1 MAARATFLEA
11 PRQLTISPADLQT
24 YLDVTMDDNPA
35 HRDVDVAAKR
45 GLPNVIVPGGLLVT
59 AVERFIR
66 EAYSSVTFQS
76 FKARFTRPVV
86 LGQSLLFQA
95 RIAKRST
102 STNGAEH
109 LILRVKVSSDQDWI
123 MAILDADILVS

>member
-1 MAARATFLEA
+1 MAARASFMEA
-11 PRQLTISPADLQT
+11 PRHLAISEEDLQT

-35 HRDVDVAAKR
+35 HRDADVAAQR

-66 EAYSSVTFQS
+66 EAYSTVTFQS

-86 LGQSLLFQA
+86 LGQSLIFHA
-95 RIAKRST
+95 RIAKRSV

-109 LILRVKVSSDQDWI
+109 LILRVKVCSDPDWI